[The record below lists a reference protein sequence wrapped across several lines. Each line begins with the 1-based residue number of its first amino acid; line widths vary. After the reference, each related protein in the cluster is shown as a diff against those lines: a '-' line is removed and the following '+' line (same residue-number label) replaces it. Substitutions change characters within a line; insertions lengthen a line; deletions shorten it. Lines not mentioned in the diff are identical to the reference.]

1 MGWDFC
7 KQKIV
12 KKTGKDHKCEFCGR
26 IIPKGSFNILNW
38 SGKWDGELVNSY
50 GCHWC
55 IENEDRLTDEISLEI
70 LDFWDCL
77 YEDIFY
83 DKIKELRESGNSI
96 VINFDSE
103 DSDWLIFID
112 DDTGEI
118 VHREYMPIVNK

>member
-1 MGWDFC
+1 MSWEFC
-7 KQKIV
+7 NQKTV
-12 KKTGKDHKCEFCGR
+12 KKTKKDHHCEFCGR
-26 IIPKGSFNILNW
+26 VIPKGSQNIFNW
-38 SGKWDGELVNSY
+38 SGKFDGELVNSY
-50 GCHWC
+50 ACHWC
-55 IENEDRLTDEISLEI
+55 MDNEYKLVDGEEI

>member
-1 MGWDFC
+1 MGWDFYNQKTV
-7 KQKIV
+7 KQTK
-12 KKTGKDHKCEFCGR
+12 KDHQCEFCGR
-26 IIPKGSFNILNW
+26 IIPKGSQNIFNW
-38 SGKWDGELVNSY
+38 SGKFDGELVNCY
-50 GCHWC
+50 ACHWC
-55 IENEDRLTDEISLEI
+55 MDNEDKLVDGEEI

-118 VHREYMPIVNK
+118 VHREYMPIVNR

>member
-7 KQKIV
+7 NTKTV
-12 KKTGKDHKCEFCGR
+12 KKTKKDHHCEFCGR
-26 IIPKGSFNILNW
+26 VIPKGSQNIFNW
-38 SGKWDGELVNSY
+38 SGKFDGELVNCY

-55 IENEDRLTDEISLEI
+55 IANEDKLVDGEEI

-83 DKIKELRESGNSI
+83 DKIKELKESGNSI

-118 VHREYMPIVNK
+118 VHKEYMPVVNK

>member
-7 KQKIV
+7 NQKTV
-12 KKTGKDHKCEFCGR
+12 KKTKKDHHCEFCGR
-26 IIPKGSFNILNW
+26 VIPKGSQNIFNW
-38 SGKWDGELVNSY
+38 SGKFDGELVNCY

-55 IENEDRLTDEISLEI
+55 MDNEDKFVDGEEI

-118 VHREYMPIVNK
+118 VHREYMPIIKGNN